1 MGRNGKLVF
10 AAIVGGAFL
19 LYAASALFSRAHL
32 IQSTHATRKRAKFPL
47 QPCDVK
53 GTSGALCGTYDVYEN
68 RAAKTG
74 RKINLNIIVLPAL
87 NPDAA
92 ADPVFWL
99 HGGPGAAAT
108 STAQFLDRGFLGPLR
123 QDRDMVFVDQRG
135 TGHSNGLQCDLA
147 DDPSDPQSFFG
158 ELFPLDRV
166 RQCREKLEKIADLKQ
181 YTTPI
186 AMDDLDEV
194 RAALGYDKINLV
206 AASYGTIAA
215 QVYMRRHPEHVRA
228 VFLLGVASMAIKQPL
243 LFAPAAQH
251 ALELLFRD
259 CNADSACHGAFP
271 DLEKEFDAV
280 LRRFDQGPVE
290 AELPDL
296 ATKEKRKVSIARGNF
311 VERIRLLLYTTATA
325 RYVPLI
331 IHRAYQNDFVPFALS
346 AANYNPPGITA
357 RGMYMTVTCS
367 EGVPFITEDDIAR
380 ETKAT
385 FVGEYRVRVHQ
396 QACKQWPRGDIPRS
410 YIEPVKSDLPVLL
423 ISGEDDGSTPP
434 WFGKEMLKTLP
445 HAKQVMVP
453 NYGHQIDSIC
463 VIGIL
468 RAFIDKGNAN
478 GLDTACAARTVRPPF
493 VVQTPPRLLGN

>member
-10 AAIVGGAFL
+10 VVIVGGVFL
-19 LYAASALFSRAHL
+19 LYAASALYSRVHL
-32 IQSTHATRKRAKFPL
+32 IESTRAARTRAKFAL
-47 QPCDVK
+47 QSCEVK
-53 GTSGALCGTYDVYEN
+53 GTSGALCGSYDVYEN
-68 RAAKTG
+68 RAAKAG
-74 RKINLNIIVLPAL
+74 RKISLNIVVLPAL
-87 NPDAA
+87 NPDAS

-123 QDRDMVFVDQRG
+123 QNRDIVFVDQRG
-135 TGHSNGLQCDLA
+135 TGHSNGLHCDLA
-147 DDPSDPQSFFG
+147 DDPSQLQSFFG
-158 ELFPLDRV
+158 DLFPLDRV

-215 QVYMRRHPEHVRA
+215 QVYMRRHPEHIRA

-251 ALELLFRD
+251 AVELLFRD
-259 CNADSACHGAFP
+259 CNTDAACHTAFP

-280 LRRFDQGPVE
+280 LRRFDHGPIEVD
-290 AELPDL
+290 LPDR
-296 ATKEKRKVSIARGNF
+296 ATGQTRKVSIARGNF
-311 VERIRLLLYTTATA
+311 VERLRLLLYTTGTA

-331 IHRAYQNDFVPFALS
+331 IHRAYQNDFVPFAAS
-346 AANYNPPGITA
+346 AAAYNPPGITA
-357 RGMYMTVTCS
+357 RGMYLTVTCS
-367 EGVPFITEDDIAR
+367 EGVPFITEGDIAR
-380 ETKAT
+380 ETKGT

-396 QACKQWPRGDIPRS
+396 QACKEWPRSDIPAS

-434 WFGKEMLKTLP
+434 WFGKEMLKTLS

-453 NYGHQIDSIC
+453 NYGHQIDSVC
-463 VIGIL
+463 VIGML
-468 RAFIDKGNAN
+468 RAFIDKGNTD
-478 GLDTACAARTVRPPF
+478 GLDTGCAAGTVRPPF
-493 VVQTPPRLLGN
+493 VVQAPPQLLGN